1 MASFNERDFLKAF
14 YSDLLEDRGL
24 GCSLSVKLR
33 KGVTVN
39 ERKAEGEGAVWFLQN
54 FNREAVTVELL
65 EPYENAET
73 GELNQGTITME
84 PFECRILIRTHSD
97 TEKG

>member
-39 ERKAEGEGAVWFLQN
+39 ERKAEGEGSVW
-54 FNREAVTVELL
+54 
-65 EPYENAET
+65 
-73 GELNQGTITME
+73 
-84 PFECRILIRTHSD
+84 
-97 TEKG
+97 

>member
-1 MASFNERDFLKAF
+1 MNGRRKEK
-14 YSDLLEDRGL
+14 DLYG
-24 GCSLSVKLR
+24 
-33 KGVTVN
+33 
-39 ERKAEGEGAVWFLQN
+39 
-54 FNREAVTVELL
+54 NREAVTVELL

>member
-1 MASFNERDFLKAF
+1 MNEMDFLRAF
-14 YSDLLEDRGL
+14 YQELLHKKGL
-24 GCSLSVKLR
+24 ECRLNVKFPM
-33 KGVTVN
+33 GVTVN
-39 ERKAEGEGAVWFLQN
+39 ERRADDRSLWFLQN